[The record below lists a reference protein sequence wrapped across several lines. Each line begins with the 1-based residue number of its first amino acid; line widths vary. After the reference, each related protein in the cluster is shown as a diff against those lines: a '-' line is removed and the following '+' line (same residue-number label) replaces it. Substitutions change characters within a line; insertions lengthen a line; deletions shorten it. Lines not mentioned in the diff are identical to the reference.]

1 MKTFDHISPTKIFF
15 GKNRED
21 EVGSI
26 LASFSAKNILL
37 IYGGKSIYLNNLYDR
52 IINSLSKADI
62 KCCELGGIRP
72 NPTRSVVAAGIEKAK
87 NGNVDYILAV
97 GGGSVIDTAKSIA
110 CGVYYD
116 GDAFD
121 FNLYLAT
128 PKKALPVG
136 VILTI
141 SASGSEL
148 SSSCVISDDANGI
161 KQGFNSDLV
170 RPQFVI
176 ENPELTFSVS
186 RYQTA
191 CGIVDIIS
199 HSLERFF
206 IQSDRDMF
214 CDALALALIKNTIS
228 NGRTA
233 MNNPNDYESRANLM
247 IASSYSHS
255 GLTSLGKIQSM
266 PIHKIEHALSG
277 SKPSVAH
284 GAGLAVLI
292 PAWMQSV
299 FHHDLAKFARFGRDV
314 FDIRFASDEESAIIG
329 IRCLGQFF
337 KEIGMPTTLRELG
350 FLKSDIP
357 ILANKI
363 TQNGTRVVGHSVKPL
378 TKEELEIMLSSC
390 F

>member
-1 MKTFDHISPTKIFF
+1 MKNFDYISPTKIFF
-15 GKNRED
+15 GKNRENEIGD
-21 EVGSI
+21 I
-26 LASFSAKNILL
+26 LTSFSAKNVLL
-37 IYGGKSIYLNNLYDR
+37 VYGGNSVRLNNLFNR
-52 IINSLSKADI
+52 IVDSLEEAHI
-62 KCCELGGIRP
+62 KYHELGGIRP
-72 NPTRSVVAAGIEKAK
+72 NPTRSIVALGIEKVKKA
-87 NGNVDYILAV
+87 NIDYILAV

-128 PKKALPVG
+128 PKKALPIG

-141 SASGSEL
+141 AASGSEL
-148 SSSCVISDDANGI
+148 SSSCVISDEVNGI

-176 ENPELTFSVS
+176 ENPELTFSVNK
-186 RYQTA
+186 YQTA

-206 IQSDRDMF
+206 IQSDNDMF
-214 CDALALALIKNTIS
+214 CDAIALSLIKNTIE
-228 NGRTA
+228 NGRVA
-233 MNNPNDYESRANLM
+233 FNNPNDYEARANLM

-255 GLTSLGKIQSM
+255 GLTSLGKVQNM

-292 PAWMQSV
+292 PAWMQFV
-299 FHHDLAKFARFGRDV
+299 FYSDLAKFARFGRDV

-337 KEIGMPTTLRELG
+337 KELGMPTTLRELG

-357 ILANKI
+357 ILANRI
-363 TQNGTRVVGHSVKPL
+363 TQEGTRVVGHSVKPL
-378 TKEELEIMLSSC
+378 TKEELEIMLLFC